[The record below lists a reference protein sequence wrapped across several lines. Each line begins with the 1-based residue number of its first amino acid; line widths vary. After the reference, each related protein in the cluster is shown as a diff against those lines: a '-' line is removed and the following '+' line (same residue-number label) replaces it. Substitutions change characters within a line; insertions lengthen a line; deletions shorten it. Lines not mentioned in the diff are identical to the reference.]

1 MKTVNIVWLLALSLL
16 MSVNLQA
23 APKYVQSPALSSVVK
38 TPVKNVRG
46 GQTVV
51 PMITWGADIRTIYA
65 NGNSDVTTPKSLF
78 GQLGLNLKL
87 QREDVFSKQ
96 VENYLSG
103 KTPYLRGTL
112 GMINMAA
119 ETLNRDSRTKP
130 VVIYQLSESAGGD
143 ALVVKSGIKRC
154 KDLKGKTIALQA
166 YGPHVD
172 YLGQLLNDCGLSMT
186 SVNLR
191 WLKDLT
197 GSDNTPMAAMYES
210 NVDAAMVIIPDALAL
225 TSGGNVGTGSEDSVK
240 GARILLSTKSANR
253 VIADVYAVRADY
265 FKSNRAKV
273 EKFVSGLLKAQ
284 EQVANI
290 VRQGN
295 SHSEYKKTIQT
306 SAKLLLDSRDAISDT
321 EGLYADA
328 YHTNYQDNIKFFTNN
343 KYLRNFKKRNKSI
356 QQTLIQANLMNGKT
370 TIRHA
375 NWDYNKLR
383 KGLTRTAKAET
394 SQFDQDKVAKV
405 VTKKQKQ
412 GTLSEGSLMEFEIFF
427 KPNQKTFPSQLYQ
440 NDFERVIE
448 LASTYGG
455 ALITIEGH
463 SDPLGFLRKK
473 KAGSVDVVLRQ
484 IKQSGRNLSLTRA
497 NSVRDSIITFAKNK
511 SITLDKSQFAVIG
524 HGISNPKSGI
534 CGRDPCAP
542 KTEKEWRDNMRVVF
556 RLIQIEAE
564 AEVFKPL

>member
-1 MKTVNIVWLLALSLL
+1 M
-16 MSVNLQA
+16 QA
-23 APKYVQSPALSSVVK
+23 APKYVQSPALSSVVN

-65 NGNSDVTTPKSLF
+65 NGNSDTTTPKSIF
-78 GQLGLNLKL
+78 GKLGLNLKL

-96 VENYLSG
+96 VKNYLAG

-119 ETLNRDSRTKP
+119 ETLNKDPRTKP

-143 ALVVKSGIKRC
+143 ALVVKSGIRRC
-154 KDLKGKTIALQA
+154 TDLKGKTIALQA

-191 WLKDLT
+191 WLTDLT

-284 EQVANI
+284 EQVAKI
-290 VRQGN
+290 
-295 SHSEYKKTIQT
+295 
-306 SAKLLLDSRDAISDT
+306 
-321 EGLYADA
+321 LYADA
-328 YHTNYQDNIKFFTNN
+328 YHSNYQDNIKFFTDV

-356 QQTLIQANLMNGKT
+356 QKTLIQANLMNRSTK
-370 TIRHA
+370 IRHA
-375 NWDYNKLR
+375 GWNYKSLR
-383 KGLTRTAKAET
+383 KGLTQTAKAEK
-394 SQFDQDKVAKV
+394 SQFDKDKVAKI
-405 VTKKQKQ
+405 VTRKQKQ
-412 GTLSEGSLMEFEIFF
+412 GTLSDGSLIEFEIFF

-440 NDFERVIE
+440 KDFERVIE

-463 SDPLGFLRKK
+463 TDPLGFLRKK
-473 KAGSVDVVLRQ
+473 KAGSADVVLRQ

-497 NSVRDSIITFAKNK
+497 NSVRDSIINFAKNK

-524 HGISNPKSGI
+524 HGISNPKSGT

-564 AEVFKPL
+564 SEVFKPL